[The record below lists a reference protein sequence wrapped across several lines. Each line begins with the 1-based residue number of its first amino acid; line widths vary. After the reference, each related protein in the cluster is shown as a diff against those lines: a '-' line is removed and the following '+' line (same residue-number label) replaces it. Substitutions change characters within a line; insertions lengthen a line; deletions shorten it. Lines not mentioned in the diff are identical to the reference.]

1 MNKTNIT
8 AIKLIKIDGDLITT
22 DSRTVAKLFGKRHDR
37 VLRAFDNVECSQ
49 EFNRLN
55 FGVVEIPDAKGEC
68 RRVIQMTKDG
78 FMFLVMGFTGKEAAS
93 MKESFINSF
102 NEMADRLQNK
112 DKNLWQQMQALIAK
126 EVESKVKASFGSHLM
141 LNRKKEIPHF
151 RDERYQLESE
161 IQKPLFIN

>member
-1 MNKTNIT
+1 MTKTNIT
-8 AIKLIKIDGDLITT
+8 TIELIQVSGNQITA
-22 DSRTVAKLFGKRHDR
+22 DSRTLAKAFGKRHDN
-37 VLRAFDNVECSQ
+37 VLRAFDGLDCSVE
-49 EFNRLN
+49 FRHLN
-55 FGVVEIPDAKGEC
+55 FEESEIIDSRGKL
-68 RRVIQMTKDG
+68 RRVISMTKDG
-78 FMFLVMGFTGKEAAS
+78 FVILAMGFTGKNATAFKEAYIAA
-93 MKESFINSF
+93 F